1 MTTLTIRV
9 SDSLVRDI
17 DMIAQEYHAK
27 RAEVI
32 RQALASMVH
41 ENLKSRER
49 AKLIRLSQRVRE
61 ESMRINEEF
70 SPADYEFEHETR

>member
-1 MTTLTIRV
+1 MTTLTIRI

-17 DMIAQEYHAK
+17 DVIAQEHHAK

-32 RQALASMVH
+32 RRALADMVH

-49 AKLIRLSQRVRE
+49 AKLMRLSQRVRE

-70 SPADYEFEHETR
+70 GPADYEFERETR

>member
-17 DMIAQEYHAK
+17 DAIAQEHHAK

-32 RQALASMVH
+32 RQALAGMVH

-49 AKLIRLSQRVRE
+49 AKLMRLSQRVRE

-70 SPADYEFEHETR
+70 EPADYEFEHETR